1 MTVLVFGAAGQLGQ
15 ELVALAS
22 LVVGGA
28 IAVPHEQASIT
39 DETAVQELLDQHHP
53 DVVYN
58 CAAYNAVDRAESEQG
73 AAYAANELGPA
84 VLAAA
89 CMRHRARLVHFST
102 NFVFDGELDRPYVES
117 DEPAPLSVYAMS
129 KLMGE
134 RRVLETSP
142 DFLVVR
148 TAGVFGGPASFPSRI
163 LDRARSG
170 QPVRVVS
177 DQTVNPT
184 YARDLAEA
192 ALELVEDHTTGL
204 VHAVAEGCCSWDEF
218 AQATIDASGLAVKV
232 EPIST
237 GQLNSPA
244 RRPANGC
251 MLSERFRPLRPWR
264 AALHEWAGRLR
275 EA

>member
-1 MTVLVFGAAGQLGQ
+1 MKALVFGAGGQLGQ
-15 ELVALAS
+15 ELVALIN
-22 LVVGGA
+22 GA
-28 IAVPHEQASIT
+28 VAVPHQQASIT
-39 DETAVQELLDQHHP
+39 DEAAVDALIAAQHP
-53 DVVYN
+53 DVVFN
-58 CAAYNAVDRAESEQG
+58 CAAYNAVDRAESEPG

-84 VLAAA
+84 VVAAA
-89 CMRHRARLVHFST
+89 CLRYRAKFVHFST

-134 RRVLETSP
+134 RRVLEISP

-148 TAGVFGGPASFPSRI
+148 TAGVYGGPASFPRRI
-163 LDRARSG
+163 LERARSG
-170 QPVRVVS
+170 QAVRVVS

-192 ALELVEDHTTGL
+192 SLDLVRHQSAGL
-204 VHAVAEGCCSWDEF
+204 VHAVAEACCRWDEL
-218 AQATIDASGLAVKV
+218 AQATLEEFGLDAKV
-232 EPIST
+232 EPITTASL
-237 GQLNSPA
+237 GAPA

-264 AALHEWAGRLR
+264 AALHEWAERTKK
-275 EA
+275 A

>member
-1 MTVLVFGAAGQLGQ
+1 MRALVFGAGGQLGQ
-15 ELVALAS
+15 ELVALLDAPT
-22 LVVGGA
+22 
-28 IAVPHEQASIT
+28 AVPHQQASIT
-39 DETAVQELLDQHHP
+39 DEAAVDGLLAGQHP
-53 DVVYN
+53 DVVFN

-73 AAYAANELGPA
+73 AAYAANEVGPA

-89 CMRHRARLVHFST
+89 CVRYRATLVHFST

-117 DEPAPLSVYAMS
+117 DQPAPLSVYAMS

-134 RRVLETSP
+134 ARVLETSH
-142 DFLVVR
+142 DFLVIR
-148 TAGVFGGPASFPSRI
+148 TAGVYGGPASFPSRI
-163 LDRARSG
+163 LERARGG

-184 YARDLAEA
+184 YTRDLAEA
-192 ALELVEDHTTGL
+192 AIGLVQDRASGL
-204 VHAVAEGCCSWDEF
+204 VHAVAAGCCRWDEF
-218 AQATIDASGLAVKV
+218 AQATLEAFGVAVNV

-237 GQLNSPA
+237 ADLAAPA

-264 AALHEWAGRLR
+264 EALRDWSRAKR
-275 EA
+275 A